1 MAANPKT
8 LAPLLRRMA
17 SRDLDRV
24 IEIEQRAYPHPW
36 TRGIFSDCLRVGYD
50 CWCLQTGREVV
61 GYCVLSHAAGE
72 THLLNL
78 CVAPESQGQGL
89 GAKLLGHALQR
100 SVRQGSTEIFLEV
113 RPSNRGAIALY
124 RRYGFRAV
132 GERPGYYAAGDGR
145 ENAIVMMRALRPGPL
160 AGPGT
165 PPRTE
170 D

>member
-1 MAANPKT
+1 MAANPET

-78 CVAPESQGQGL
+78 CVRPESQRQGV
-89 GAKLLGHALQR
+89 GEKLLVHLTALAR
-100 SVRQGSTEIFLEV
+100 RHDAEIIFLEV
-113 RPSNRGAIALY
+113 RVSNAAARSLY
-124 RRYGFRAV
+124 DKMGFNELGTRKD
-132 GERPGYYAAGDGR
+132 YYPAAGGR
-145 ENAIVMMRALRPGPL
+145 EDGLIL
-160 AGPGT
+160 A
-165 PPRTE
+165 RVL
-170 D
+170 